1 MYWGHGPPR
10 ALPNAHSSHHWQIGC
25 LCPHLVFL
33 AGPVAVPRPTGVLS
47 VNKKGEQYGVAIQ
60 DSGPEL
66 NASYSEMGLKKHK
79 PARASGVVFQVSVG
93 WVSAAAAVFLPLC
106 GYNMEPHPV
115 RRGAAFLPT

>member
-1 MYWGHGPPR
+1 M
-10 ALPNAHSSHHWQIGC
+10 
-25 LCPHLVFL
+25 
-33 AGPVAVPRPTGVLS
+33 
-47 VNKKGEQYGVAIQ
+47 AIQ

-93 WVSAAAAVFLPLC
+93 CVSAAAAVFLPLC
-106 GYNMEPHPV
+106 GYNVEPHPV